1 MNGAFRVPATRSHG
15 LADRLTQLALATLL
29 VLSSLQEASASLGV
43 IEQAYELNRSQV
55 QLPTTPEGGLA
66 VRPCPGCRP
75 VILRVNTATSW
86 FASPGTRQPAGQAAV
101 LAAFRV
107 AATNPNTLVYVYYEP
122 RTLRVKRVVLD
133 APAPRRAPRRAA
145 EPAPAR
151 GQETQR

>member
-1 MNGAFRVPATRSHG
+1 MNGASLVPTTRSHG
-15 LADRLTQLALATLL
+15 LAGRLTRLALATL
-29 VLSSLQEASASLGV
+29 VVFGSPQVSATLGV

-75 VILRVNTATSW
+75 VVLRVNTATSW
-86 FASPGTRQPAGQAAV
+86 FSSPGTRQPAGQAAV

-107 AATNPNTLVYVYYEP
+107 AANNPNTLVYVYYDP
-122 RTLRVKRVVLD
+122 QTLRVKRVVLD

-145 EPAPAR
+145 EPTPAR
-151 GQETQR
+151 SQETQR